1 MRRKKFLNCAVLC
14 LLLVF
19 CACSNEYAIDWNEYL
34 GVSGIGE
41 ESEAPASTL
50 APTFDYTWEPSKYL
64 VGGTAGVDVFPTP
77 RGIFIGAK
85 HGLKCYSPA
94 TGIVSTAC
102 GDPLCPHEIFSDCA
116 FSDYTEWNPYPISD
130 GDFFY
135 YIHHPSKEDWKY
147 YQLVKCD
154 LYGMELTVLYETEN
168 LLHRL
173 FLVERS
179 LYFMEEGAEQ
189 GAQLYRYD
197 LDTGACKSPNVNSD
211 EGLITQGF
219 IPVGNAIY
227 YVFDGALY
235 KSNLG
240 LTDVDKVLD
249 DFAYQELYTDGRN
262 LFYVAHNKGIYK
274 TDLTNFQTKLVYEIP
289 EGLLISHHQLADG
302 GISFLLLDFEKR
314 AWSSADFDA
323 WIAQYPENSIYF
335 YQFEEDTCLEIKLGN
350 FYTINYSIYD
360 GKLFME
366 EYLKDST
373 NRGVGGHW
381 YLSDIHAVEPILLF
395 EDRVRW

>member
-1 MRRKKFLNCAVLC
+1 M
-14 LLLVF
+14 
-19 CACSNEYAIDWNEYL
+19 DWDEYL
-34 GVSGIGE
+34 GISGSSEG
-41 ESEAPASTL
+41 SEAPAFTS
-50 APTFDYTWEPSKYL
+50 APTFDYTWEPSKYR
-64 VGGTAGVDVFPTP
+64 VSGTAGVDVHPTP
-77 RGIFIGAK
+77 RGILIGAK
-85 HGLKCYSPA
+85 HGLKCYSPTA
-94 TGIVSTAC
+94 GIVNTAC
-102 GDPLCPHEIFSDCA
+102 GDPLCTHDPFSDCA
-116 FSDYTEWNPYPISD
+116 FSSYTGWNTSPVSD
-130 GDFFY
+130 GAFLY
-135 YIHHPSKEDWKY
+135 YIHNPPKEDWKY
-147 YQLVKCD
+147 HQLVKCD
-154 LYGMELTVLYETEN
+154 MYGMNLTVLYESEN
-168 LLHRL
+168 KMHRFFLLD
-173 FLVERS
+173 RS

-197 LDTGACKSPNVNSD
+197 LDTGTCKSPNVNSN
-211 EGLITQGF
+211 EGLITQGY

-235 KSNLG
+235 KSNPG

-274 TDLTNFQTKLVYEIP
+274 TDLTNFRTELVYEIP
-289 EGLLISHHQLADG
+289 EGLMIDSHQLADG
-302 GISFLLLDFEKR
+302 GISFRLMDFDKR
-314 AWSSADFDA
+314 AWSTADFDA

-335 YQFEEDTCLEIKLGN
+335 YQFEEDVCLEIKLGD
-350 FYTINYSIYD
+350 FYTVNYSIYD

-381 YLSDIHAVEPILLF
+381 YLSDIHAFEPILLF